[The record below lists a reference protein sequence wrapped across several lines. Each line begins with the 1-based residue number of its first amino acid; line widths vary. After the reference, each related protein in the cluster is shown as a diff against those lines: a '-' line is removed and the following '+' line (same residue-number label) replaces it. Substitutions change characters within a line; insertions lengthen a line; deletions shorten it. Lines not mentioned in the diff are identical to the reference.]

1 MSRDAVVV
9 GINTYSFERLSNLK
23 APSEDAEAVAQSLTE
38 YGDFKVKRLPAVKD
52 KQNNRIRVGRTPK
65 SKVTL
70 TELENALVELFKP
83 EGENIPDTALLYF
96 SGHGLRK
103 NRGIPEGYLATSD
116 VNPDFNIWG
125 LSLQWLR
132 RLLQASSVRRQ
143 IIWLDCCYS
152 GELLNFEEADP
163 GNRGKERDRCFI
175 AACREYKEAYEEI
188 SGNHSIFTR
197 ALLQGLE
204 PKRRTDGLVT
214 NYTLVNFINQAL
226 KVAPQRPIYANSGG
240 QIILTGR
247 RVESDNLPLEGIC
260 PYKGLAYFDC
270 NEEDPQYFYGRT
282 TLTDELLE
290 QVRKGNFLAILGASG
305 SGKSSVL
312 RAGLLHQL
320 KEGKS
325 LSNSDTWPI
334 YIFRPTEHPLKSLA
348 EVFVEPELSTIDR
361 ASQLAKATELISTGA
376 VGLGHLVTA
385 AAGEGRVVLAVDQF
399 EEVFTLCRD
408 ETERQQ
414 FFACLLGALEPNN
427 SKLCLV
433 IAMRADFFGKCA
445 EQEYTGLVSQIQEHL
460 VTVTP
465 MTQEELE
472 QAITEPAT
480 KVGLDVEGELVT
492 QMVADVAG
500 PGSLPLLQ
508 YTLTE
513 LWQQRTVNHLTLAE
527 YIQLGGVQG
536 TLQNRAE
543 EVYESLS
550 EDEQLAT
557 KRIFLRLTH
566 LGEGTEDTRRQVFKR
581 DLVTAQ
587 QSEALVDQVIQKLT
601 DARLIVTNELRQRT
615 DGNQTETVVDVAHEA
630 LIRHWIRLRQWVN
643 ENREALRIERKIEA
657 AAQEWQG
664 KGKSEEIAFLLQ
676 GPKLAEAES
685 YLLDYSDLGLLSSLA
700 QEFIQVSQAVRD
712 RLIREEE
719 ERQQRELEQVRKAL
733 KEEEKARKA
742 EEKALKEEKK
752 ALKAAQW
759 RTVAVSIASLIIV
772 MSGGF
777 VFWRQR
783 QFQTDF
789 YDIWSDISPDI
800 ARDEKVEKTLHQL
813 LKQADSYKQA
823 ADRNGQEIDIERAL
837 AYYRKVRAEI
847 AENFSILSNKQEFEE
862 LSQKS
867 ESSLNYM
874 IQKYRIPQLEQELKD
889 AKINRQFGKLI
900 ETSIP
905 KDFEDQ
911 YTKGPLKTT
920 YAILMRELGAK
931 ADLNDDGLVF
941 SKVEADQM
949 PCETLKK
956 IQELWRKYTENRCGF
971 YDQQSSHLDRIS
983 SISIPACPELAS
995 ATLTSLI
1002 FPPPYSYAIDR
1013 LNYCKIAPHNLLP

>member
-23 APSEDAEAVAQSLTE
+23 APSEDAEAVAQLLTK
-38 YGDFKVKRLPAVKD
+38 YGDFEVKRLPAVPD
-52 KQNNRIRVGRTPK
+52 KQNNRIRVGRTSK
-65 SKVTL
+65 SKVSL
-70 TELENALVELFKP
+70 TMLEEALVELFKP
-83 EGENIPDTALLYF
+83 EGENIPETALLYF

-103 NRGIPEGYLATSD
+103 HRGIQEGYLATSD

-132 RLLQASSVRRQ
+132 RLLEASPVQRQ

-163 GNRGKERDRCFI
+163 GNGGKERDRCFI
-175 AACREYKEAYEEI
+175 AACREYKEAYEEV

-197 ALLQGLE
+197 ALLQGLD
-204 PKRRTDGLVT
+204 PRQRTDGPVT

-226 KVAPQRPIYANSGG
+226 KAAPQRPIYANFGG

-247 RVESDNLPLEGIC
+247 RVESNNLPLEGIC

-282 TLTDELLE
+282 TLTDQLVE

-312 RAGLLHQL
+312 RAGLIHQL
-320 KEGKS
+320 KQGKS
-325 LSNSDTWPI
+325 LSNSDSWPI
-334 YIFRPTEHPLKSLA
+334 YIISPNKHPLRSLA
-348 EVFVEPELSTIDR
+348 EAFVESELSTIDH

-376 VGLGHLVTA
+376 AGLGHLVTA

-414 FFACLLGALEPNN
+414 FFECLLGALEPTE

-445 EQEYTGLVSQIQEHL
+445 EQEYAGLVSKIQEHL

-472 QAITEPAT
+472 QAITEPAK
-480 KVGLDVEGELVT
+480 KVGLERVEPELVT
-492 QMVADVAG
+492 QMLADVAG

-513 LWQQRTVNHLTLAE
+513 LWQQRTVNYLTLAE
-527 YIQLGGVQG
+527 YIRLGGVQE
-536 TLQNRAE
+536 TLPNRAE

-557 KRIFLRLTH
+557 KRIFLRLTQ

-581 DLVTAQ
+581 DLVTPQ
-587 QSEALVDQVIQKLT
+587 QSEKLIDQVIQKLT

-615 DGNQTETVVDVAHEA
+615 EGNQTETVVDVAHEA

-664 KGKSEEIAFLLQ
+664 KGKLEEVAFLLQ

-712 RLIREEE
+712 RLIREEK
-719 ERQQRELEQVRKAL
+719 ERRERELEQSRKAL
-733 KEEEKARKA
+733 KA
-742 EEKALKEEKK
+742 EKK
-752 ALKAAQW
+752 ALKEAQR
-759 RTVAVSIASLIIV
+759 RTVAVSIALLILV

-777 VFWRQR
+777 VFLRQR

-800 ARDEKVEKTLHQL
+800 ARDEKLEKTLHQL
-813 LKQADSYKQA
+813 LKQADSHKQA
-823 ADRNGQEIDIERAL
+823 ADRNEQERDIERAL
-837 AYYRKVRAEI
+837 AYYRKIRAEI
-847 AENFSILSNKQEFEE
+847 SKNLSSLNNKQELENLYKE
-862 LSQKS
+862 S

-874 IQKYRIPQLEQELKD
+874 IQTYRIPQLEQELKD
-889 AKINRQFGKLI
+889 AQINRKFGTLI
-900 ETSIP
+900 KTSIP
-905 KDFEDQ
+905 RDFERQ
-911 YTKGPLKTT
+911 YTEGPLKTT

-1013 LNYCKIAPHNLLP
+1013 LNYCKIAPQNLLP